1 MFMFSHTAGKHF
13 KYDILKCESVHLYL
27 ETLQMLRNECLHSK
41 SVNSDMKYYIV
52 HNIAQNLF
60 MREINIFSVVL
71 QLLVCVIAKKKAR
84 TVSVNCNIF
93 FLKFRKYVPLVSLTS
108 ELCTLMS

>member
-1 MFMFSHTAGKHF
+1 VLLFFLQLRIQAIVKPLKKH
-13 KYDILKCESVHLYL
+13 
-27 ETLQMLRNECLHSK
+27 LRNECLHSK

-60 MREINIFSVVL
+60 MREINVFSVVL
-71 QLLVCVIAKKKAR
+71 QLLVCVIAKKKEAR

-93 FLKFRKYVPLVSLTS
+93 FLKSF
-108 ELCTLMS
+108 